1 VSFAAPLVLLGLLAL
16 PALVVWYAA
25 QQRDR
30 RRAAAPFAAPRLA
43 ASVTPHRPGW
53 RRHAPL
59 LAVLLALALYTATDA
74 ERLRAVYEHLGSQL
88 GHKNE
93 KRQITTRF
101 AGAAVALLL
110 LGAAMSLHWFGRL
123 I

>member
-16 PALVVWYAA
+16 PALVVWYGA

-30 RRAAAPFAAPRLA
+30 RRAAAAFAAPRLA

-53 RRHAPL
+53 RPL
-59 LAVLLALALYTATDA
+59 V
-74 ERLRAVYEHLGSQL
+74 
-88 GHKNE
+88 
-93 KRQITTRF
+93 
-101 AGAAVALLL
+101 L